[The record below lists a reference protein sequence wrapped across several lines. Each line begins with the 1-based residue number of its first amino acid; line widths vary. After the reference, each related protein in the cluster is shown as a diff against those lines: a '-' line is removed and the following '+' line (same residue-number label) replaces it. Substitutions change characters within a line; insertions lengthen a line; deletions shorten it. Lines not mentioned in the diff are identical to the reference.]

1 MKSLTFVDIKRKC
14 QATDKTITARLI
26 ILSTI
31 EMCPSGETH
40 VDRIFTVLEHDIVS
54 GQLAMGSKLGEEL
67 LASRFGVSRGPL
79 REALRR
85 LEGRGL
91 VIRTA
96 HAGVR
101 VVALSRKALL
111 ELYEIRE
118 LLEGLAARLAAR
130 NMSEEEVASLRALL
144 DEDLNSGLRSDAYP
158 LVFGDADFH
167 YRIAEGSKSVRLKQ
181 LLCGDLYSLIRL
193 CRFKTA
199 HVPGQMQSFRDHMR
213 IIEAIE
219 DRDEALAEFLMSRHI
234 SAARARFLTTPFNE
248 ASDAVD
254 SLKEAGFA

>member
-1 MKSLTFVDIKRKC
+1 MVGI
-14 QATDKTITARLI
+14 A
-26 ILSTI
+26 
-31 EMCPSGETH
+31 GTH
-40 VDRIFTVLEHDIVS
+40 VDRIFAAIEHDIVS
-54 GQLAMGSKLGEEL
+54 GRLPMGSKLGEEL

-91 VIRTA
+91 VVRTA

-101 VVALSRKALL
+101 VVSLSRKALL
-111 ELYEIRE
+111 ELYEMRE

-130 NMSEEEVASLRALL
+130 NMSKEEVAGLHTLL
-144 DEDLNSGLRSDAYP
+144 EADLNTGLTGDAYP

-167 YRIAEGSKSVRLKQ
+167 FRIAEGSKSARLQQ

-199 HVPGQMQSFRDHMR
+199 HVPGQLKSYRDHQR
-213 IIEAIE
+213 IVEAIE
-219 DRDEALAEFLMSRHI
+219 DGDEELAEVLMRRHI
-234 SAARARFLTTPFNE
+234 AAARQRFLTT
-248 ASDAVD
+248 
-254 SLKEAGFA
+254 SLAENAGAEDPIAKAGFV

>member
-1 MKSLTFVDIKRKC
+1 MPAIESIIESAWERRAELAHGEIEASVRPAIEDS
-14 QATDKTITARLI
+14 ATLSAR
-26 ILSTI
+26 
-31 EMCPSGETH
+31 
-40 VDRIFTVLEHDIVS
+40 
-54 GQLAMGSKLGEEL
+54 
-67 LASRFGVSRGPL
+67 RFGVSRGPL

-91 VIRTA
+91 VVRAA

-101 VVALSRKALL
+101 VVLLSRRALL
-111 ELYEIRE
+111 ELYEMRE

-130 NMSEEEVASLRALL
+130 NMSETETASLRHLL
-144 DEDLNSGLRSDAYP
+144 EEDLNAGLRSDAYP

-167 YRIAEGSKSVRLKQ
+167 YRIAEGSKSARLEQ

-213 IIEAIE
+213 IVEAIE
-219 DRDEALAEFLMSRHI
+219 ERDEELAEFLMRRHI
-234 SAARARFLTTPFNE
+234 SVARERFLTTPFNE
-248 ASDAVD
+248 LNAITD
-254 SLKEAGFA
+254 SIKQAGFV

>member
-1 MKSLTFVDIKRKC
+1 M
-14 QATDKTITARLI
+14 
-26 ILSTI
+26 STI
-31 EMCPSGETH
+31 QIVNPGETH
-40 VDRIFTVLEHDIVS
+40 VDRIFAVLEHDIVS
-54 GQLAMGSKLGEEL
+54 GQLEMGSKLGEEL

-91 VIRTA
+91 VVRAA

-101 VVALSRKALL
+101 VVLLSRRALL
-111 ELYEIRE
+111 ELYEMRE

-130 NMSEEEVASLRALL
+130 NMSETEVASLRHLL
-144 DEDLNSGLRSDAYP
+144 EEDLNAGLRSDAYP

-167 YRIAEGSKSVRLKQ
+167 YRIAEGSKSARLEQ

-213 IIEAIE
+213 IVEAIE
-219 DRDEALAEFLMSRHI
+219 ERDEALAEFLMRRHI
-234 SAARARFLTTPFNE
+234 SVARERFLNTPFNE
-248 ASDAVD
+248 SNAITD
-254 SLKEAGFA
+254 SIKQAGFV